1 MSQNIIIPR
10 ADWQNL
16 PQWKLPVYPRS
27 AGLTIFEADERE
39 NSGPRPFVQI
49 NWCVR
54 GEGAM
59 LSGGMEVKIGA
70 GDVLITP
77 PGESNLKH
85 ALSAGW
91 TVRWVTFDGPG
102 APTFCDGYG
111 YSRVL
116 PAAGPCPE
124 ELFRKFELLLRENT
138 VEAMRHNLALLCEIL
153 AAAGGSHSDGSREG
167 KWIEAFLRLA
177 RERFCD
183 PDVNLNVLC
192 DELGI
197 HRATLTR
204 IFTPRMQVSPGRHLQ
219 MLRIQHAL
227 HLLRSTAL
235 PIRDIALQAGIRDSG
250 YFAKVIRETTGQT
263 PHAYRNQR

>member
-16 PQWKLPVYPRS
+16 PPWKLPVYPRS
-27 AGLTIFEADERE
+27 VGLTVFAAGEEED
-39 NSGPRPFVQI
+39 SGPRPFVQI

-54 GEGAM
+54 GEGTM
-59 LSGGMEVKIGA
+59 LAGETEVKIGA
-70 GDVLITP
+70 GDVLVTP
-77 PGESNLKH
+77 PGERNLKRSR
-85 ALSAGW
+85 SAGW

-102 APTFCDGYG
+102 ARAFWDGYG
-111 YSRVL
+111 YPRTL

-138 VEAMRHNLALLCEIL
+138 VEAMRRNLARLCEIL

-167 KWIEAFLRLA
+167 KWIEAFLHLA
-177 RERFCD
+177 RERFRD
-183 PDVNLNVLC
+183 PAVNLNVLC

-204 IFTPRMQVSPGRHLQ
+204 FFTPRMQISPGRHLQ

-227 HLLRSTAL
+227 HLLRSTTL
-235 PIRDIALQAGIRDSG
+235 PIREIALQAGIRDSG
-250 YFAKVIRETTGQT
+250 YFAKVIREATGQT
-263 PHAYRNQR
+263 PHAYRSQR